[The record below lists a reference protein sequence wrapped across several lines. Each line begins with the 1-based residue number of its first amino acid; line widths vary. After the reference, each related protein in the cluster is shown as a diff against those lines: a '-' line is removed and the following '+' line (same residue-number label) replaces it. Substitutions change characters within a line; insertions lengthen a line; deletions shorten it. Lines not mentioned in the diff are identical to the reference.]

1 LKSQPSEDLE
11 SQEKVVAALVE
22 LPQGQDL
29 AEALIAGRNFLHL
42 IRADEVTGVREI
54 RVREGHGPQNL
65 DDEGI
70 DTHFHAYLEAVINPQ
85 IRAGTIADGTR
96 PGDHDDRKIRWSGA
110 GVAGFWSRSQDL
122 LTLEVGPTSY
132 PRYRLDLARSPLEIF
147 KLMARGLETYQDPYA
162 YFARGVGVAVV
173 PLTPDGTVYIGERS
187 AQVDLT
193 GVLNFVA
200 GWATFS
206 PNVEEIN
213 FYADAQRELWEEVGV
228 AMTLDGSNTRFIGI
242 SGNPMT
248 GEADLVFVV
257 QTEMPDRHFQSG
269 QWEEHSRWVC
279 IRNKSEAENLLEQG
293 ILPGEKEPRSLMF
306 SSRLG
311 LEYLVQNHW

>member
-1 LKSQPSEDLE
+1 M
-11 SQEKVVAALVE
+11 VAALAK

-42 IRADEVTGVREI
+42 IHPDEVTGVREI
-54 RVREGHGPQNL
+54 QVREGHGPQNL
-65 DDEGI
+65 DDDAI
-70 DTHFHAYLEAVINPQ
+70 DTHFHAYLEAAINPQ

-96 PGDHDDRKIRWSGA
+96 PGDHDDRKLRWSGA
-110 GVAGFWSRSQDL
+110 GVAGFWSRSQEI

-132 PRYRLDLARSPLEIF
+132 PRYRSDLARSPLEML
-147 KLMARGLETYQDPYA
+147 KLMARGLENYRDPYA
-162 YFARGVGVAVV
+162 YFARGIGVAVV
-173 PLTPDGTVYIGERS
+173 PLTTDGTVYIGERS
-187 AQVDLT
+187 AQVDCT

-206 PNVEEIN
+206 PNVGEIN

-228 AMTLDGSNTRFIGI
+228 AMTLDGSNTRLIGM

-257 QTEMPDRHFQSG
+257 QTEMPDRHFQTG
-269 QWEEHSRWVC
+269 QWEEHSRLVR
-279 IRNKSEAENLLEQG
+279 IGNKSEGENLLEQG

-306 SSRLG
+306 SSRFG